1 MVEEKQLTIGEKIK
15 ELRTLKGLSQADL
28 SKKIGIG
35 KTTISNYETGYS
47 KPLLDIIIKISRAL
61 DASLEYFYT
70 PEEIE
75 YFKDNHMYFTRV
87 TKIPV
92 FEIKTDYETIN
103 SNNTAHVTT
112 YVEIPSINNL
122 RVGNYVIIRCPDNAI
137 DKLNIKKGDFVVI
150 NRFNKENSFDIDLM
164 DNGKIYAFEYQN
176 KTYIRRLF
184 FGNSNTFTIVTDS
197 ISMPQKPIT
206 VSFNEIKIIGQCINA
221 IIEI

>member
-47 KPLLDIIIKISRAL
+47 KPLPDIIIKISSAL

-122 RVGNYVIIRCPDNAI
+122 RVGNFVIIRCPDNAI

-150 NRFNKENSFDIDLM
+150 NRFNKENSFDSNLIE
-164 DNGKIYAFEYQN
+164 NGKIYAFEYQS
-176 KTYIRRLF
+176 KTYIRRIF
-184 FGNSNTFTIVTDS
+184 KSFNTFTIVTDS

-206 VSFNEIKIIGQCINA
+206 VSVDEIKIIGQCINA